1 MSRTYGILSV
11 LSLLV
16 SGCVAPVTYDHPS
29 KPLAEKQRDHVECLA
44 TANQA
49 AAGAGQWSSDPAIR
63 SAIFDNARDQYFAMC
78 LESHGWVR
86 GGTSGPRPS
95 TSSSPSQEG
104 TPRAIALRQ
113 CNQQA
118 FSRLGWYD
126 GPIDGLPSDA
136 WKEAVQGYMA
146 RFQLRSVD
154 YGPQS
159 PFRRALLEANS
170 EQDYFRCMEAAARV
184 GGDAR

>member
-1 MSRTYGILSV
+1 MMTLART
-11 LSLLV
+11 LSLLALV
-16 SGCVAPVTYDHPS
+16 AAGCAAPITYDHPT
-29 KPLAEKQRDHVECLA
+29 KPFAEKQRDHVECMA

-49 AAGAGQWSSDPAIR
+49 AAGAGGWSSDPAIR

-78 LESHGWVR
+78 LESRGWSQ
-86 GGTSGPRPS
+86 GAPP
-95 TSSSPSQEG
+95 PQAPALPQEG

-118 FSRLGWYD
+118 FSGLGWYN
-126 GPIDGLPSDA
+126 GPLDGLPSEA

-159 PFRRALLEANS
+159 PFRRALIEARS
-170 EQDYFRCMEAAARV
+170 DQDYYRCMEAAARIGV
-184 GGDAR
+184 AAK